1 MKKKSITALDDLC
14 NIMNELGLKLDRAT
28 EAFNTLRKT
37 PVKRD
42 NNHPFAK
49 YFKVKKITKQ

>member
-14 NIMNELGLKLDRAT
+14 NIMNEFGLKLDRAT

-49 YFKVKKITKQ
+49 YFKVKKNN